1 MESHTLSLRWA
12 AVVVALIIV
21 LFAGQALAT
30 ASAPAGGL
38 AATGRVMGQTGFA
51 YLGGL
56 RTFAAAVL
64 WNRLEP
70 LFHGYYNGKEV
81 SQLKEFLPTM
91 RLVQALDPQFEQ
103 AYYNAAWIVARR
115 GRIDDAIDIAHE
127 GITNNP
133 TSGILHANYVQIL
146 LMKDKGKN
154 LEEAYKSAV
163 IGVGPTAR
171 WATADDQYEGYAIFR
186 TVYKLKGDAVMVGKI
201 NKVLEQLSA
210 QGAQPGQE
218 DDEHAIPGGN

>member
-1 MESHTLSLRWA
+1 MESRTLSLRWV
-12 AVVVALIIV
+12 AVVVALVIV

-146 LMKDKGKN
+146 LMKDKKKN

-186 TVYKLKGDAVMVGKI
+186 TVFKLKGDAVMVGKI

-218 DDEHAIPGGN
+218 DSHTIPGGN